1 MAGFS
6 GKMVVYKHLAVS
18 RSCIAANK
26 LKEFLHFFISSKK
39 IFSWRTRSSKTH
51 EVKKSFS
58 APLNSPSKFI
68 SACEKIT
75 KVTFNSLILLKGG
88 CIGAVLINAWKK
100 LNSNNHVN
108 KNEREWA

>member
-1 MAGFS
+1 MAGFRR
-6 GKMVVYKHLAVS
+6 KMVVYKHLAVS
-18 RSCIAANK
+18 RSCIATNK
-26 LKEFLHFFISSKK
+26 LKEFLHFFMNSKK

-88 CIGAVLINAWKK
+88 CIGAWKK
-100 LNSNNHVN
+100 VNSNNHVN